1 MRYILFLV
9 LFFTLEVLHAQTYPS
24 LSQLKQQQ
32 ALFQQQQLEDSLLQM
47 GEVPQLVP
55 FVGGRVGTMPF
66 NPKVQEGDIA
76 LNENWSIAPYLT
88 TGLSYRY
95 KRWELEA
102 LFGLNI
108 SFNTDS
114 LNLDIAER
122 WLAES
127 KLKYRLG
134 EQRKG
139 MLTLGHGWQA
149 HTNYISMGG
158 GYAWKNKKDKIIT
171 LHTDINYH
179 YQYNDWGILAGV
191 TLGFGKKGID
201 QVIKSNVNGFD
212 PNKEIQSPNLKLLDK
227 FMDMQNMSL
236 GEGIGMLSKA
246 LNIGNTVT
254 ISQQDPLKVTYS
266 PSIQLPLSEAW
277 SVGIGPNISM
287 LYDSLNTNWSFGG
300 RAFTRVQPK
309 KWLPY
314 LQIEYSG
321 LYEADSVNITKEG
334 VEKTTASRWKSD
346 VLIGAGYSLKVG
358 RLFSI
363 EASAMRKTGWID
375 KVDNNPWVFQLST
388 KKDIPFANPE
398 LDQLEIPNAQ
408 VDLGKFL
415 KVGGGI
421 NLTVGENPG
430 IEVAPQL
437 YKTLGAKKKTDI
449 GISPLL
455 RYSRA
460 EGDKDLWIYGGRV
473 FSKYTPFKGYPHLDA
488 EIEGMNA
495 SDPTKPEYK
504 RHWYPSLRAG
514 TGYTYQFGDFFG
526 ISFQLLYSF
535 VYEEDSNPIQNE
547 PWVFRVGFNGLG
559 GIKLFLSITLIRLA
573 NFLTF

>member
-1 MRYILFLV
+1 
-9 LFFTLEVLHAQTYPS
+9 
-24 LSQLKQQQ
+24 
-32 ALFQQQQLEDSLLQM
+32 M

-55 FVGGRVGTMPF
+55 FVGGRVGISKAHDF
-66 NPKVQEGDIA
+66 NCGLMED
-76 LNENWSIAPYLT
+76 ENWSIAPYLT
-88 TGLSYRY
+88 SGLSYRY

-108 SFNTDS
+108 SFNSDS

-149 HTNYISMGG
+149 HTNYISVGG

-201 QVIKSNVNGFD
+201 QVIKSNLNGFD

-227 FMDMQNMSL
+227 FKDMQNMSL

-254 ISQQDPLKVTYS
+254 VSQQDPLKVTYS

-287 LYDSLNTNWSFGG
+287 LYDSLQTDWSFGG
-300 RAFTRVQPK
+300 RAFVRVQPK

-314 LQIEYSG
+314 LQIEYYG
-321 LYEADSVNITKEG
+321 LYEADSVAISSEG
-334 VEKTTASRWKSD
+334 VAKSTTSSWKSD
-346 VLIGAGYSLKVG
+346 FLVGAGYSLKIG

-363 EASAMRKTGWID
+363 EASAMRKTGW
-375 KVDNNPWVFQLST
+375 VDPVNGSPWQFQIST

-398 LDQLEIPNAQ
+398 LDQLEIPDATI
-408 VDLGKFL
+408 DLGKFL
-415 KVGGGI
+415 KVGGGM
-421 NLTVGENPG
+421 NVALGEYPG
-430 IEVAPQL
+430 VELAPQL
-437 YKTLGAKKKTDI
+437 YKTLGVKKKTNV

-455 RYSRA
+455 RYSKV
-460 EGDKDLWIYGGRV
+460 GNKDLWVYGGRL
-473 FSKYTPFKGYPHLDA
+473 FSQYTPKQGYPHLDA
-488 EIEGMNA
+488 EVESMNA
-495 SDPTKPEYK
+495 SDPSQAEYK
-504 RHWYPSLRAG
+504 RHWFPSLRAG

-535 VYEEDSNPIQNE
+535 VYQEENNPIQKD
-547 PWVFRVGFNGLG
+547 PWVFRVGFNL
-559 GIKLFLSITLIRLA
+559 
-573 NFLTF
+573 